1 MAMTVGSQIGKT
13 ALATVLTGFLGTM
26 LSTAQT
32 LPAAAS
38 ANEARSAERQH
49 IINLKDVD
57 ITILLDDISTITG
70 YTFVVHPS
78 VRGKVSV
85 VSQTPLTTDEVF
97 QVFLST
103 LRVQGFAA
111 IPGPNGVYKI
121 VPEQSATAEAA
132 LASPSVGGDQVETA
146 VFSLENIN
154 AVEAAKMIK
163 PVTNA
168 QGQVIASSVSNSVIV
183 VDYATN
189 IARVR
194 SILAD
199 IDQDRSSIVTVSL
212 ENMSAAEMAKTVN
225 GLQSGTNTA
234 FNLDVGALAI
244 ESNNSIV
251 LRGEDA
257 DVLRMAQMVRDLD
270 ITGAPRQDTLKVIK
284 LRYASAADLA
294 PVIDAIGARMALT
307 ASPAGGLPI
316 APAVVVHEPTNS
328 LVLSADPVM
337 LRQLEGVIDDLDQ
350 RRQQI
355 LVEAIVVELS
365 DDAVRELGVQF
376 VLADAD
382 GGDVPFAATNFSRAT
397 PNVLAL
403 AGALITDD
411 FDGDGSTSGLG
422 ELALNSLLGTQGGI
436 LGFGSSNSDGT
447 IFGAVI
453 NAVDEDEESNILQ
466 TPSVI
471 ALDNESASFLAGQEI
486 PITTGEALGT
496 DFQNPFRTVDRKE
509 VGIKLEVTPQ
519 ISDGNTIRLKLRQE
533 VSSVD
538 GVLTA
543 ATADLVTNKREIET
557 TVLAGNGEIVVLG
570 GLIEESE
577 FVRGSKVPLLG
588 DIPVI
593 GRAFSSEGT
602 ARRRTNLMVF
612 LRPTIVSDATDYRNV
627 TASKYNFVVDA
638 QKSASDKGRSSL
650 EELVRR
656 MEEEVER

>member
-1 MAMTVGSQIGKT
+1 MMMTVGSQIGRT
-13 ALATVLTGFLGTM
+13 AIATVLTGFLGTM

-32 LPAAAS
+32 LPAVAS
-38 ANEARSAERQH
+38 ANEARSADRQH
-49 IINLKDVD
+49 VINLKDVD
-57 ITILLDDISTITG
+57 MNILLDDISTITG
-70 YTFVVHPS
+70 HTFVVHPS

-85 VSQTPLTTDEVF
+85 VSQTPLTTEEVF

-111 IPGPNGVYKI
+111 IPGANGVYKI

-132 LASPSVGGDQVETA
+132 LANPSVAGDQVETA
-146 VFSLENIN
+146 VFALDNIN

-163 PVTNA
+163 PVTNP

-183 VDYATN
+183 VDYAN
-189 IARVR
+189 NLARVR
-194 SILAD
+194 NILAD
-199 IDQDRSSIVTVSL
+199 IDEDRSSVVTVSL

-225 GLQSGTNTA
+225 GLQAGTNTA
-234 FNLDVGALAI
+234 FNLDVGALAVD
-244 ESNNSIV
+244 SNNSVV

-257 DVLRMAQMVRDLD
+257 DVARMAQIVRDLD
-270 ITGAPRQDTLKVIK
+270 VTGAPSNDTLKVVK
-284 LRYASAADLA
+284 LRYASAADIA
-294 PVIDAIGARMALT
+294 PVIDAVGARMALT
-307 ASPAGGLPI
+307 ASPAGGVPV
-316 APAVVVHEPTNS
+316 APAVVLHEPTNS

-337 LRQLEGVIDDLDQ
+337 LRQLEDVIVELD
-350 RRQQI
+350 RRPQQI

-403 AGALITDD
+403 AGALINDD
-411 FDGDGSTSGLG
+411 FDTEGGASGLG
-422 ELALNSLLGTQGGI
+422 QAALNSLLATQGGI
-436 LGFGSSNSDGT
+436 LGFGSSGSDGT

-496 DFQNPFRTVDRKE
+496 DFQNPFRTVERKE

-519 ISDGNTIRLKLRQE
+519 ISDDNTVRLNLRQE

-543 ATADLVTNKREIET
+543 ATADLVTNTREIET
-557 TVLAGNGEIVVLG
+557 TVLADSGEIVVLG

-577 FVRGSKVPLLG
+577 LRTDSKVPILG
-588 DIPVI
+588 DIPLL

-612 LRPTIVSDATDYRNV
+612 LRPTIVTDATDYRNV
-627 TASKYNFVVDA
+627 TASKYNLSVDA
-638 QKSASDKGRSSL
+638 QKDASRDGRSTL
-650 EELVRR
+650 EELVRQ
-656 MEEEVER
+656 MDEESRR

>member
-1 MAMTVGSQIGKT
+1 MTVTTSKMSRGVMAT
-13 ALATVLTGFLGTM
+13 ALTAVVGTT
-26 LSTAQT
+26 LATAQT
-32 LPAAAS
+32 IPAAAS

-49 IINLKDVD
+49 IINLNDVD
-57 ITILLDDISTITG
+57 IGILLDDISTITG

-132 LASPSVGGDQVETA
+132 LASPSVTGDQVETA
-146 VFSLENIN
+146 VFSLENID
-154 AVEAAKMIK
+154 AIEAAKMIK

-168 QGQVIASSVSNSVIV
+168 QGQVIASPISNSVIV

-194 SILAD
+194 NIIAE
-199 IDQDRSSIVTVSL
+199 IDEDRSSVVTVSL
-212 ENMSAAEMAKTVN
+212 ENMSAGEMAKTVN

-234 FNLDVGALAI
+234 FNLDVGALAV
-244 ESNNSIV
+244 ESNNTIV

-257 DVLRMAQMVRDLD
+257 DVLRMAQIVRDLD
-270 ITGAPRQDTLKVIK
+270 ITGAPRQDTLKVVK

-294 PVIDAIGARMALT
+294 PVIDAVGARMALT
-307 ASPAGGLPI
+307 ASPAGGVPI

-337 LRQLEGVIDDLDQ
+337 LRQLEGVINDLDQ

-422 ELALNSLLGTQGGI
+422 ALALNSLLGTQGGI
-436 LGFGSSNSDGT
+436 LGFGSSGSDGT

-496 DFQNPFRTVDRKE
+496 DFQNPFRTVERKE

-519 ISDGNTIRLKLRQE
+519 ISDDNTIRLKLRQE

-557 TVLAGNGEIVVLG
+557 TVLASNGEIVVLG

-577 FVRGSKVPLLG
+577 LRTDSKVPILG

-593 GRAFSSEGT
+593 GRAFSSEGK

-612 LRPTIVSDATDYRNV
+612 LRPTIVSDATDYRSV
-627 TASKYNFVVDA
+627 TASKYNFMVDA
-638 QKSASDKGRSSL
+638 QKAASDTGRSNL

-656 MEEEVER
+656 MEEEAQR